1 MIDLVTPGPGLE
13 KMSVVSVKNLK
24 SSEIE
29 RLEFETNFSREI
41 TRGDFGICRV
51 EEDMKSGLNEE
62 QVVNNQGGLHSAP
75 VVVVVEEFNNPLVE
89 GEGEHL
95 GGENN
100 LLEDVCENGKERDE
114 VVEQGNHNSPQGSN
128 MKDAN
133 NTPH

>member
-13 KMSVVSVKNLK
+13 ERSVVSVKNLK

-114 VVEQGNHNSPQGSN
+114 
-128 MKDAN
+128 
-133 NTPH
+133 

>member
-1 MIDLVTPGPGLE
+1 MKLGRLKWGFFGGVELTLE
-13 KMSVVSVKNLK
+13 GKVEQRKKGSL
-24 SSEIE
+24 
-29 RLEFETNFSREI
+29 R
-41 TRGDFGICRV
+41 RGCLWMG
-51 EEDMKSGLNEE
+51 